1 MKLRSRSFAFW
12 FFVGLIVLGA
22 GLVVYSLLPT
32 APDEEL
38 LIVASATPEGEV
50 PIPTRTPLP
59 DGEVVAAASVTP
71 VTAVF
76 TKTAVFT
83 QTAVPTDT
91 PTRTPTK
98 TPAPTRTP
106 RPTTTSA
113 ATAVAILETT
123 PAATAFF
130 VGTAIP
136 ASTAVP
142 VDTAV
147 PTDTPIPAAESPSPI
162 IPGYHERF
170 GVVGGNS
177 PFVAAVDAGLPVGSF
192 MNWHVDPTQ
201 PLRYGVRF
209 WHTVRLGPGGVRT
222 NWADIDRVLA
232 EQPGAVWVIGNEPD
246 VIVQDNLTPQE
257 YARIFHTTVNYIKA
271 RDPSA
276 KIAIAGVSQP
286 TPLRMAYLDIVL
298 DTYQAEYGTPMPID
312 IWTVHAFVLRE
323 EAGSWGVGIPPGM
336 SSAGARLYEI
346 SDHGNLDIIKQNL
359 VDFRA
364 WMAGRGYQERPL
376 AVTEYGIVMP
386 HDYGFPPE
394 MVADF
399 MVRSF
404 DYFVSASNGTG
415 YGADNGHLVQWW
427 FWFSLYEG
435 EEGYGTG
442 NLYDAAT
449 GQLTPLGWTFA
460 NYVGH

>member
-1 MKLRSRSFAFW
+1 MRLKGQPPAFW
-12 FFVGLIVLGA
+12 IFVALIAVGVGLVA
-22 GLVVYSLLPT
+22 WSLL
-32 APDEEL
+32 APEGNPVTE
-38 LIVASATPEGEV
+38 VAGEV

-59 DGEVVAAASVTP
+59 DGQVVGSASVTP
-71 VTAVF
+71 VTAV
-76 TKTAVFT
+76 AT
-83 QTAVPTDT
+83 QTD
-91 PTRTPTK
+91 
-98 TPAPTRTP
+98 PAPT
-106 RPTTTSA
+106 
-113 ATAVAILETT
+113 ATAVAPTVTPTIPAAT
-123 PAATAFF
+123 PAATRTRAPSRTPAPRR
-130 VGTAIP
+130 TAATANAQALPTVAETMATP
-136 ASTAVP
+136 ASTE
-142 VDTAV
+142 TAV
-147 PTDTPIPAAESPSPI
+147 LPTLPIPLPNTPAPISASPI
-162 IPGYHERF
+162 VPGYRERF
-170 GVVGGNS
+170 GAAGGNS
-177 PFVAAVDAGLPVGSF
+177 YLVAAVDAGLPVGTF
-192 MNWHVDPTQ
+192 MNWRVDPTQ

-222 NWADIDRVLA
+222 NWADIDRVLV
-232 EQPGAVWVIGNEPD
+232 EQPGAVWIIGNEPD
-246 VIVQDNLTPQE
+246 VVVQDNLPPQD
-257 YARIFHTTVNYIKA
+257 YARFFHTTVSYIKE
-271 RDPSA
+271 RDPTA

-346 SDHGNLDIIKQNL
+346 SDHGNLEIIKQNL

-364 WMAGRGYQERPL
+364 WMAARGYQERPL
-376 AVTEYGIVMP
+376 AITEYGIVMP

-404 DYFVSASNGTG
+404 DYFVNAGNGTG
-415 YGADNGHLVQWW
+415 YGADNGRLVQWW

-435 EEGYGTG
+435 QEGYGTG
-442 NLYDAAT
+442 NLFDAAT

-460 NYVGH
+460 NYLNP